1 MIPLFDAEAVEFDV
15 VPITLRLLKDPF
27 AAGGTASAPRPPLLT
42 SSAAVRLACAA
53 QVGAI
58 VKRLQVVLLLTPALV
73 TSHLH
78 IVVLAPPC

>member
-27 AAGGTASAPRPPLLT
+27 AAGAAATAPHLPLLT
-42 SSAAVRLACAA
+42 SSAVVRLACAA

-58 VKRLQVVLLLTPALV
+58 VKRLQVVLRLMSAIV
-73 TSHLH
+73 TCTLSSL
-78 IVVLAPPC
+78 PPC